1 MGSIQHCESSIFETV
16 AMWSMREWLRT
27 LGLDHHNPGNNDPQV
42 VEKKFRDYIRHC
54 RPGAEELKSING
66 FRDDW
71 RQMFGHG
78 GARDFEEADAE
89 HVRFQH
95 CQDYA
100 IQKIKE
106 MMQAEEEAE
115 KRRQEASRGDDAG
128 ARGSQEAAVDA
139 TRATCG
145 CGRGGQG

>member
-54 RPGAEELKSING
+54 RPGAEELKSIK
-66 FRDDW
+66 
-71 RQMFGHG
+71 QL
-78 GARDFEEADAE
+78 GASGR
-89 HVRFQH
+89 VNT
-95 CQDYA
+95 
-100 IQKIKE
+100 
-106 MMQAEEEAE
+106 
-115 KRRQEASRGDDAG
+115 
-128 ARGSQEAAVDA
+128 

-145 CGRGGQG
+145 CGQGGQG